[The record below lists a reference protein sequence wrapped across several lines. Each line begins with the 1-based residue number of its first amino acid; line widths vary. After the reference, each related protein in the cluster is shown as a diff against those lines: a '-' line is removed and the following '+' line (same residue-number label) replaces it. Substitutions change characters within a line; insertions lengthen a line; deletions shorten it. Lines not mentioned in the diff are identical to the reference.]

1 MLPFPLTRSLFRT
14 LHAHVVSAAIVLR
27 ILFWHVLACSSFLG
41 EVRGRERTGDVGR
54 VVVSPLRRISAPDIA
69 ISG

>member
-1 MLPFPLTRSLFRT
+1 M
-14 LHAHVVSAAIVLR
+14 VSAAIVLR
-27 ILFWHVLACSSFLG
+27 ILFWHVLASSSFLG